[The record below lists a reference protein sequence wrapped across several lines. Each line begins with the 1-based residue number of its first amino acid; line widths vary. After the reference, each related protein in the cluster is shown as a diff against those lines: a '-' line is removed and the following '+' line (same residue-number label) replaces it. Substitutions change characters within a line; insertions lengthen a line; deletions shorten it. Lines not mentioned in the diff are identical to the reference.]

1 MFRLQ
6 GHVKYSRITNTK
18 SKGNQK
24 LNISTHISLNLCILT
39 ISCIVRMLETHRIS
53 FTLNDLQI
61 IIIHKEE
68 VFM

>member
-18 SKGNQK
+18 SRGNQK
-24 LNISTHISLNLCILT
+24 LNISIHISLNLCILT
-39 ISCIVRMLETHRIS
+39 ISCIVRMFETHRIS